1 MYDVREHFAMVD
13 RWSGSVSRVVVLV
26 AVLIGS
32 VFVGSEG
39 VWLHASP
46 HRGEPG
52 IPVLVELFTS
62 EGCSSCPPADE
73 LLIQLEERQPIPGAQ
88 IIVVSEHVDY
98 WDDLGW
104 RDPFSSMQFTE
115 RQDVFRKALGEPAN
129 YTPQLVIDGHVA
141 LIGSLEAEARQA
153 VALAVRRPKAS
164 MYLELREP
172 SGPDDVTVHVRIAEL
187 PGLPDGETADLWFAV
202 TETGLT
208 TNVARGE
215 NARRRLR
222 HTAVARHLERAERLP
237 AAMPEIYDTTIPVAL
252 APAWR
257 RDHLRVVVFLQEAV
271 SRNVV
276 GAAQVA
282 LGP

>member
-1 MYDVREHFAMVD
+1 MVD

-32 VFVGSEG
+32 VFVGSGG
-39 VWLHASP
+39 VWLVHAST

-73 LLIQLEERQPIPGAQ
+73 LLIRLEERQPIPGAQ

-98 WDDLGW
+98 WNDLGW

-164 MYLELREP
+164 IYLELREP

-187 PGLPDGETADLWFAV
+187 PRLPDGETADLWFAV

-257 RDHLRVVVFLQEAV
+257 RDHLRVVVFLQEAA

>member
-1 MYDVREHFAMVD
+1 MVD
-13 RWSGSVSRVVVLV
+13 RWSGSVVLHVVVLV
-26 AVLIGS
+26 SVLIGL
-32 VFVGSEG
+32 FVGSGG
-39 VWLHASP
+39 VWLANAST

-73 LLIQLEERQPIPGAQ
+73 LLIRLEERQPITGAQ
-88 IIVVSEHVDY
+88 IIVISEHVDY
-98 WDDLGW
+98 WNDLGW
-104 RDPFSSMQFTE
+104 RDPFSSKQFTE

-129 YTPQLVIDGHVA
+129 YTPQLVIDGYVA
-141 LIGSLEAEARQA
+141 LVGSLETEARQA
-153 VALAVRRPKAS
+153 VELAGRRPKAS
-164 MYLELREP
+164 MYLELRES

-187 PGLPDGETADLWFAV
+187 PRLPDGETADLWFAV

-237 AAMPEIYDTTIPVAL
+237 AAMPEIYHTTIPVAL
-252 APAWR
+252 APAWH
-257 RDHLRVVVFLQEAV
+257 RDHLRVVVFLQEAA